1 MRGIRLVTAVLLA
14 LAPAPVFAQAAPAAE
29 TGTPRVAIEL
39 SRSHD
44 TYRYHFDNPS
54 RFDTVDNVPHFFE
67 QNYHVDAT
75 WLTGRL
81 RYRWAGRTWETEG
94 GVAPSATGTGRDYD
108 TFFNPGGNVIV
119 YGTTAVTS
127 ALSWLAG
134 QTVELGEKGGFR
146 GRVGYHYQRDEAE
159 YHSSYSVTTM
169 TKPPSQTEFWNTGRE
184 TTVSQVHE
192 IRFGISRD
200 MRPAPRWHARLVAD
214 LSPATL
220 AHLTTLLPDK
230 YPGESIVFVA
240 KAVALEASIDAGYGR
255 GRTSWHVVLRYS
267 GAWNYSSSSAFGRQ
281 GLQAGF
287 LARF

>member
-1 MRGIRLVTAVLLA
+1 MRGVRFVIAVLLA
-14 LAPAPVFAQAAPAAE
+14 LAPAPTFAQAASAAQA
-29 TGTPRVAIEL
+29 GTPRVTIEL

-44 TYRYHFDNPS
+44 TYHYHFNNPS
-54 RFDTVDNVPHFFE
+54 RFDTVENVPHFFE
-67 QNYHVDAT
+67 QDYDVDAT
-75 WLTGRL
+75 WLRGGL
-81 RYRWAGRTWETEG
+81 RYRWAGRIWETEG

-108 TFFNPGGNVIV
+108 TFCNPGGNVIV

-127 ALSWLAG
+127 ALSWLVG

-146 GRVGYHYQRDEAE
+146 GRVGYQYRRDEAE
-159 YHSSYSVTTM
+159 YHDSYSVTTM
-169 TKPPSQTEFWNTGRE
+169 TNPPSQTEFWNTGRE

-192 IRFGISRD
+192 IRFGVSRD
-200 MRPAPRWHARLVAD
+200 MRPASGWHVRLVAD

-240 KAVALEASIDAGYGR
+240 KAVALEASIEAGYLR
-255 GRTSWHVVLRYS
+255 GRTSWHGVLHYS

-287 LARF
+287 FVRF